1 MQTKAKTVPS
11 KFSPAWME
19 SLDGR
24 TAIAQELRGR
34 YATVCSDLGG
44 EDALSYQEKSLVT
57 RALWLEY
64 HLQQQEELLATGE
77 GFDSG
82 KWVQACNALN
92 GIFSKLGLKRAA
104 KEVSL
109 TQFIQQKGGKK

>member
-1 MQTKAKTVPS
+1 MQTKAKTVPQQ
-11 KFSPAWME
+11 FSPNWMQ

-34 YATVCSDLGG
+34 YAAVCTDLGG
-44 EDALSYQEKSLVT
+44 EDNLSYMQRSLVT
-57 RALWLEY
+57 RALWLEF

-82 KWVQACNALN
+82 KWVQAANALQ
-92 GIFSKLGLKRAA
+92 GIWAKLGLERKG
-104 KEVSL
+104 KEISL
-109 TQFIQQKGGKK
+109 AQFIKRQEVNK